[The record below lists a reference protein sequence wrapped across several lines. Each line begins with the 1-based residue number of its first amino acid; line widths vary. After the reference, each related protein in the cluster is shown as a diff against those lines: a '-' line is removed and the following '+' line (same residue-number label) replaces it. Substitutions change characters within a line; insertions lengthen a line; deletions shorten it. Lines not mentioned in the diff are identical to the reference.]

1 MSQTLWPQIEPI
13 LLQARAP
20 SQYIGGEFNSIVK
33 EHASV
38 DIKIALAFP
47 DTYDIGMSHWGLQV
61 LYGVINS
68 RPDALAERVFAPR
81 IDMEQLMRE
90 RGIPLFSLE
99 SHIAVKDF
107 DVVGFS
113 LQYELA
119 YTNILNM
126 LDLAGIPLESSL
138 RNETHPLIIAGG
150 PAAFNPEPLADFI
163 DIFVIG
169 DGEEKIVE
177 IIEVLKIFKKGN
189 VTGAEIRKEKIKH
202 LVEKISSLYVPSL
215 YQMTYKS
222 DQTLK
227 EIKPLFVGTPIKVL
241 KATIKNLDE
250 AFYPVSPVVPFGD
263 VVHSRIN
270 LEIMRGCPHSCRFCI
285 SSVIKSPLRYR
296 SVEKLMSLAETI
308 YGNTGYD
315 EISLLSLSSG
325 DHPDIDELILR
336 LTNRFKSKR
345 VGLSLPSL
353 RIDERLM
360 KLPGVLNEVR
370 KAGFTM
376 APEAGTENL
385 RNIINKDIKDEDL
398 YKGIRAAYQ
407 NGWRLVKLYFMI
419 GLPGETM
426 ADIKAIAEIIHKASK
441 IGLEFHNQPGNI
453 NVTISPFVPK
463 PHTPFQW
470 AEMNS
475 IDELRKKQSL
485 LRGLLRSRYIKVKMH
500 FPERSFVESVF
511 SRGDRRLGRLLM
523 MAHKNGC
530 KFDAWDE
537 FFDFNKWV
545 KSFEQTR
552 HETGLEWFN
561 PDFYAIRKREFSE
574 ILPWD
579 IIDCGIA
586 KKHFIKD
593 ALDSKSCISINRPAN
608 SSRVDGCENQLIDS

>member
-1 MSQTLWPQIEPI
+1 MSQTLWSQIESI
-13 LLQARAP
+13 LLQVRAP

-33 EHASV
+33 DHQSV
-38 DIKIALAFP
+38 DIKIALVFP

-61 LYGVINS
+61 LYGVINK
-68 RPDALAERVFAPR
+68 RPDALAERVFAPQT
-81 IDMEQLMRE
+81 DMEQLMRE
-90 RGIPLFSLE
+90 KGIPLFSLE
-99 SHIAVKDF
+99 THTAVRDF

-138 RNETHPLIIAGG
+138 RGESDPLIIAGG

-163 DIFVIG
+163 DLFVIG
-169 DGEEKIVE
+169 DGEEKILE
-177 IIEVLKIFKKGN
+177 IIEVLKTIEKGCPKKDLPA
-189 VTGAEIRKEKIKH
+189 V
-202 LVEKISSLYVPSL
+202 SSLNKVRSRQAGKIRYLAEKVSGLYAPSL
-215 YQMTYKS
+215 YQIAYKP
-222 DQTLK
+222 DQTIK
-227 EIKPLFVGTPIKVL
+227 EIKPLSDGAPLKVL
-241 KATIKNLDE
+241 KATIKNLDD

-263 VVHSRIN
+263 AVHNRIN

-285 SSVIKSPLRYR
+285 SSAIKSPLRCH
-296 SVEKLMSLAETI
+296 SVGKLLSLAETI
-308 YGNTGYD
+308 YANTGYD

-325 DHPDIDELILR
+325 DYPDIDELIVR
-336 LTNRFKSKR
+336 LTNRFKAKR

-360 KLPGVLNEVR
+360 KLPGILNAVR

-376 APEAGTENL
+376 APEAGSERL

-426 ADIKAIAEIIHKASK
+426 DDIRAIAEIIHKASK
-441 IGLEFHNQPGNI
+441 IGLEFSRQSGNI

-463 PHTPFQW
+463 PHTAFQW
-470 AEMNS
+470 TEMDT
-475 IDELRKKQSL
+475 IDELREKQNVL
-485 LRGLLRSRYIKVKMH
+485 KGLLRSRHIKVKMH
-500 FPERSFVESVF
+500 LPERSFIESVF
-511 SRGDRRLGRLLM
+511 ARGDRRLGRLLM
-523 MAHKNGC
+523 AAYRNGC

-537 FFDFNKWV
+537 SFDFNKWA
-545 KSFEQTR
+545 KSFEQVR
-552 HETGLEWFN
+552 QETGLEWFN
-561 PDFYAIRKREFSE
+561 PDFYAIRKREFTE

-579 IIDCGIA
+579 IIGCGID
-586 KKHFIKD
+586 KKRLMKD
-593 ALDSKSCISINRPAN
+593 ALDSVKVS
-608 SSRVDGCENQLIDS
+608 

>member
-1 MSQTLWPQIEPI
+1 MCKTLWPQIEPI
-13 LLQARAP
+13 LLQTRAP
-20 SQYIGGEFNSIVK
+20 AQYVGGEFNSIVK
-33 EHASV
+33 DHKTV
-38 DIKIALAFP
+38 DVKIALVFP

-68 RPDALAERVFAPR
+68 RTDALAERVFAPR
-81 IDMEQLMRE
+81 IDMEQLMRGK
-90 RGIPLFSLE
+90 GIPLFSLE
-99 SHIAVKDF
+99 SHTAVKDF
-107 DVVGFS
+107 DIVGFS

-119 YTNILNM
+119 YTNVLNM
-126 LDLAGIPLESSL
+126 LDLAGIPLEGSL
-138 RNETHPLIIAGG
+138 RRESDPLIIAGG

-177 IIEVLKIFKKGN
+177 IIDALKTFPPTLN
-189 VTGAEIRKEKIKH
+189 LQRTEKIKY
-202 LVEKISSLYVPSL
+202 LVEKVCGLYAPSL
-215 YQMTYKS
+215 YQIKYKP
-222 DQTLK
+222 DQTIM
-227 EIKPLFVGTPIKVL
+227 EIKPLFDGAPMKVS
-241 KATIKNLDE
+241 KSTVKKLDD
-250 AFYPVSPVVPFGD
+250 AFYPLSPVVPFGD
-263 VVHSRIN
+263 AVHNRIN

-296 SVEKLMSLAETI
+296 SVEKLTSLAETI

-325 DHPDIDELILR
+325 DHPDIDELIVR
-336 LTNRFKSKR
+336 LTNRFKAKR

-353 RIDERLM
+353 RVDERLM
-360 KLPGVLNEVR
+360 KFPVILNAVR

-376 APEAGTENL
+376 APEAGSENL
-385 RNIINKDIKDEDL
+385 RNIISKDIKDEDL
-398 YKGIRAAYQ
+398 YKGIRAVYQ

-426 ADIKAIAEIIHKASK
+426 DDIRAIAKVIHKASE
-441 IGLEFHNQPGNI
+441 IGLEFYRQPGNV

-475 IDELRKKQSL
+475 VNELREKQNV
-485 LRGLLRSRYIKVKMH
+485 LRGLLRSRCIKVKMH
-500 FPERSFVESVF
+500 LPERSFVESVF

-523 MAHKNGC
+523 AAHKNGC

-537 FFDFNKWV
+537 YFDFNKWL
-545 KSFEQTR
+545 KAFEQTR
-552 HETGLEWFN
+552 YETGLEWFT
-561 PDFYAIRKREFSE
+561 PDFYAVRKREFSE

-586 KKHFIKD
+586 KKYLMDD
-593 ALDSKSCISINRPAN
+593 ALDSVKVR
-608 SSRVDGCENQLIDS
+608 